1 MSVETN
7 KQLIT
12 EAWDC
17 ISVDD
22 IDGFFSRLTD
32 DVTWTFTGSHRF
44 AGTFTGRDELVS
56 KLFTPL
62 GEVLEGGIKIQ
73 VDTLT
78 GEGDRVVMEAH
89 GEAVSKSGLP
99 YNNKYCLVI
108 TVADDKIAQVRE
120 YLDSELVT
128 AVFGK

>member
-44 AGTFTGRDELVS
+44 AGTYTGRDELVTE
-56 KLFTPL
+56 LFAPL
-62 GEVLEGGIKIQ
+62 GEVLEGGIKVQI
-73 VDTLT
+73 DTLT

-89 GEAVSKSGLP
+89 GEAVSKSGQP

-108 TVADDKIAQVRE
+108 TVTDGKIAQVRE